1 MTAADDARP
10 LDRPARRD
18 RAAYAMRALGRR
30 ELPDKID
37 LGGIEYR
44 LLRTVKHDF
53 FAATG
58 FYENSSGQRVVLKI
72 SRTQDFAGIP
82 MLWSGK
88 LLSGRELRFYRK
100 LDDLPNVPRLLGT
113 VGETGFVHE
122 YVPGRPL
129 SRDKPVPDGF
139 FRQLQDLLDELHRR
153 GMAYVDTNK
162 CQNILLGDDGR
173 PHLIDF
179 QISWD
184 LQELGNSW
192 LNRLWVSHLQ
202 RSDLYHVLKHKRRMR
217 PDELTPLE
225 REQSQRQSLL
235 LRLHR
240 FVFKPYFRFRR
251 RTFQRLR
258 ETGRLL
264 PEGSK

>member
-1 MTAADDARP
+1 MAADDPRF
-10 LDRPARRD
+10 LDRPARPE
-18 RAAYAMRALGRR
+18 RAAYAMRALGKGG
-30 ELPDKID
+30 LPEWID
-37 LGGIEYR
+37 LAGVEYR
-44 LLRTVKHDF
+44 LGRTVKHDF

-58 FYENSSGQRVVLKI
+58 FYSNVSGERVVLKI

-88 LLSGRELRFYRK
+88 LLSRREQRFYRK
-100 LDDLPNVPRLLGT
+100 LQDLPNVPRVLGT

-122 YVPGRPL
+122 YVPGQPL
-129 SRDKPVPDGF
+129 SKDRPVPDGF
-139 FRQLQDLLDELHRR
+139 FRQLQDLLEELHRR

-162 CQNILLGDDGR
+162 SQNILLGDDGR

-184 LQELGNSW
+184 LEELGDGW

-202 RSDLYHVLKHKRRMR
+202 RSDYYHVLKHKRRLR
-217 PDELTPLE
+217 PDELTP
-225 REQSQRQSLL
+225 REQEQARRQSVL